1 MNLRTDVS
9 IVPSRKWSENNSQ
22 SNAQPSLLGLTLRLC
37 NPLETI
43 SHVWHVLDVIE
54 GSPADSAGLVPYGDY
69 IIGWTQGPLRLSLI
83 HI

>member
-69 IIGWTQGPLRLSLI
+69 ILSLI

>member
-43 SHVWHVLDVIE
+43 SQVWHVLDVIE
-54 GSPADSAGLVPYGDY
+54 GSPADTAGLRPYGD
-69 IIGWTQGPLRLSLI
+69 
-83 HI
+83 